1 MEAYAC
7 ALQPMAEVSMGQRWI
22 VYRGVRVPKIS
33 RLVEVFLHATGT
45 CVSSD
50 IIQWCWPA
58 RRGEMPV
65 QNLNGIRWNIVLKLD
80 EVAT

>member
-7 ALQPMAEVSMGQRWI
+7 ALQCVAEASVGQRWI

-33 RLVEVFLHATGT
+33 RLVEVFLHAMGT
-45 CVSSD
+45 RVSPD
-50 IIQWCWPA
+50 IIRQCWPVWCS
-58 RRGEMPV
+58 ETLV
-65 QNLNGIRWNIVLKLD
+65 QSLDGIRQNIILKLD